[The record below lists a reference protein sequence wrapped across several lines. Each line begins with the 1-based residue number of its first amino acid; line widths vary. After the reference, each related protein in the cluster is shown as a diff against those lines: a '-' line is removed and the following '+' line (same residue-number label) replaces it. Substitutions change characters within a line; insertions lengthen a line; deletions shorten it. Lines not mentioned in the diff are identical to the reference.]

1 MRSARFHSYGAPDV
15 LVIEDAPEP
24 HAGEGAVRIA
34 VQAASVNPIDVL
46 LRAGQL
52 AEFLPLNLPAVPGRD
67 AAGVVDEVGAGVTD
81 TKVGDVVFGL
91 GGVSDTTA
99 EFAVLTAWS
108 HVPEQWSTAQ
118 AAAAGLAGATAAA
131 AVQELGDLN
140 GATLLIEGA
149 SGAVGTAVAA
159 FALAAGATVI
169 GTGRESSHA
178 ALQAIGVIPT
188 TYGDGLASR
197 VAALAPNGVDAAVH
211 SAPSNSL
218 GDLVAIVGNG
228 SRVVTV
234 VDHQG
239 ATQYGTLQANA
250 RNESGLLR
258 QGADLGAAGGWTP
271 RVDREFGLADIADA
285 HTAAESASGKV
296 VVTLS

>member
-1 MRSARFHSYGAPDV
+1 MRAARFHSYGAPDV

-24 HAGEGAVRIA
+24 HAGEGSVRIA
-34 VQAASVNPIDVL
+34 VRAVSVNPIDVL
-46 LRAGQL
+46 LRAGRL
-52 AEFLPLNLPAVPGRD
+52 AEFLPLDLPAIPGRD
-67 AAGVVDEVGAGVTD
+67 AVGVVDEVGAGVTD
-81 TKVGDVVFGL
+81 ARVGDVVFGL

-99 EFAVLTAWS
+99 EFAVLTAWA

-131 AVQELGDLN
+131 AVEELGDLK

-149 SGAVGTAVAA
+149 SGAVGSAVAA

-169 GTGRESSHA
+169 GTGREGNHA
-178 ALQAIGVIPT
+178 ALRAIGVIPT
-188 TYGDGLASR
+188 TYGDDLASR
-197 VAALAPNGVDAAVH
+197 VAALAPDGVDAAVH

-218 GDLVAIVGNG
+218 GDLVAIVGDA

-239 ATQYGTLQANA
+239 AAQYGALQVNA
-250 RNESGLLR
+250 RNESALLR
-258 QGADLGAAGGWTP
+258 RAAALGTTGGWTP
-271 RVDREFGLADIADA
+271 DADREFALADIADA
-285 HTAAESASGKV
+285 HAAAESSSGKI

>member
-1 MRSARFHSYGAPDV
+1 MRAARFHSYGAPDV

-24 HAGEGAVRIA
+24 HAGEGAVRLA
-34 VQAASVNPIDVL
+34 VHAVSVNPIDVL

-52 AEFLPLNLPAVPGRD
+52 AEFLPLDLPAVPGRD
-67 AAGVVDEVGAGVTD
+67 AVGVVDEVGAGVTGIE
-81 TKVGDVVFGL
+81 VGDVVFGL

-108 HVPEQWSTAQ
+108 RVPEQWSTAQ

-131 AVQELGDLN
+131 AVQELGDLE

-178 ALQAIGVIPT
+178 ALRAIGVIPT
-188 TYGDGLASR
+188 TYGDGLADR
-197 VAALAPNGVDAAVH
+197 VAALAPSGVDAAVH

-218 GDLVAIVGNG
+218 GDLVAIVGDG

-239 ATQYGTLQANA
+239 AARYGTLQANA
-250 RNESGLLR
+250 RNESSLLR
-258 QGADLGAAGGWTP
+258 QAADLGTAGGWTP
-271 RVDREFGLADIADA
+271 RVDREFDLADIADA
-285 HTAAESASGKV
+285 HSAAEGGSGKV